1 MANHI
6 RLDGT
11 PDPMESMYTSGF
23 SIDLTKNNKNLRK
36 VAENAEMTGLES
48 LNASKEEITEAKE
61 KKLTATVIT
70 DAAMSQDVQEFDPTT
85 IVPKKEK
92 VDVGANEIFSALDAA
107 VEREKKSLDERYQ
120 KLEEA
125 MYEDYLNK
133 DDEEQSVAD
142 PTTAKK
148 AYVDIAVGDDDDL
161 FETATK
167 STTGDAEKTY
177 KVYEKENDAFPTQD
191 AKFDLEPLMNAN
203 KEEEKAV
210 SIKRSV
216 SDEIAYD
223 EDEVDSD
230 FEDTAATT
238 KQEEKQAE
246 DEMNDI
252 VENLKI
258 AARSTMRP
266 KMNTIDL
273 SQFKIGNKGVKSS
286 TVILREEKD
295 VDMADWVMYEAKHP
309 ITMSALTGPELIKLD
324 PENSSRNRYNTLRDI
339 YKIIYDHV
347 VDSKKVSFD
356 AWMKQTRYA
365 DIDHIYFALYMA
377 TFHGSNF
384 ISYQCPDCKKVF
396 IQDVSFKEMVKYKDD
411 TIEGKIKEIMS
422 MSTDNGE
429 IPYDVDLV
437 QINDTY
443 VFGMRSPSL
452 YNIAMETAGLPE
464 NLLEKYADLIDTIT
478 YIDSIY
484 VIDYTNKELTPVIIP
499 TVKDD
504 PVKSTAKKIKTM
516 YNILKTLSSDEYYVL
531 RGYISKLGELT
542 SEISYIVPGAKC
554 PDCDKEIPANENT
567 SAQDLLFTRHHLGAF
582 ANL

>member
-6 RLDGT
+6 RLDGN
-11 PDPMESMYTSGF
+11 DPMETMYTSGY
-23 SIDLTKNNKNLRK
+23 SIDLTRGNNKNMASSDADVSGLG
-36 VAENAEMTGLES
+36 VLNNTQAE
-48 LNASKEEITEAKE
+48 IDQIKE
-61 KKLTATVIT
+61 KKLFATVVA
-70 DAAMSQDVQEFDPTT
+70 DAKMSQEVQEFDPTT
-85 IVPKKEK
+85 IIPKKEK
-92 VDVGANEIFSALDAA
+92 VDTGANEVYQALDLAI
-107 VEREKKSLDERYQ
+107 EREKKSITERHRA
-120 KLEEA
+120 LEEA
-125 MYEDYLNK
+125 MYEDHLNR
-133 DDEEQSVAD
+133 DETE
-142 PTTAKK
+142 TTAT
-148 AYVDIAVGDDDDL
+148 ASSVNIDPSDDGYDDDL
-161 FETATK
+161 YETAS
-167 STTGDAEKTY
+167 STETVEQKTY
-177 KVYEKENDAFPTQD
+177 SVYQAPEAPTAKE
-191 AKFDLEPLMNAN
+191 AKPVMFKNAPI
-203 KEEEKAV
+203 EEEKKPV
-210 SIKRSV
+210 SIQRSV

-223 EDEVDSD
+223 EDELNDD
-230 FEDTAATT
+230 FEETT
-238 KQEEKQAE
+238 ETSRQEAQKQAE
-246 DEMNDI
+246 EEMNDI
-252 VENLKI
+252 VENLKV

-273 SQFKIGNKGVKSS
+273 SKFKIGNKGVKSS
-286 TVILREEKD
+286 TIILREEKE
-295 VDMADWVMYEAKHP
+295 VDMADWVMYEAQHS
-309 ITMSALTGPELIKLD
+309 ISMSALTGPELIKLD
-324 PENSSRNRYNTLRDI
+324 PENSNRNRYNTLRDI

-365 DIDHIYFALYMA
+365 DLDHIYFALYMA

-396 IQDVSFKEMVKYKDD
+396 IQDISFKDMVKYKDD
-411 TIEGKIKEIMS
+411 TIEAKVKEIMNK
-422 MSTDNGE
+422 STDNGE
-429 IPYDVDLV
+429 IKYDVDLV
-437 QINDTY
+437 QVNDKY

-484 VIDYTNKELTPVIIP
+484 VIDYTNMELTPIIIP

-504 PVKSTAKKIKTM
+504 PIKSTAKKIKTM

-531 RGYISKLGELT
+531 RGYISKLSDLT